1 MTLFLRLL
9 LGHMIGDY
17 VLQPLRL
24 VLMKRKGWAGILVH
38 VGIVVAV
45 TGILL
50 WPALRHW
57 WYWLWLLF
65 LFIGHLLI
73 DRSRA
78 LLLRDSRRRGLLY
91 LVIDQVLHVA
101 LLALIAVLS
110 HVRLIYHPALP
121 ALAASPEDN
130 RLIAY
135 LIFLVFLVWTVPV
148 VEMETMNTL
157 IADSR
162 NLEEGEGIRI
172 PARDRL
178 LGALE
183 RIGGVALMLAG
194 FICLVP
200 FAFVPRVLFQR
211 QEWRSS
217 PWQGRFFVKTVI
229 SFSSAILTGWVL
241 ARIPLSFI

>member
-17 VLQPLRL
+17 VLQPLQL

-38 VGIVVAV
+38 VGIVVLV

-50 WPALRHW
+50 WPALGQW

-78 LLLRDSRRRGLLY
+78 LLLRESRRRGLFY
-91 LVIDQVLHVA
+91 LIIDQLLHVG

-110 HVRLIYHPALP
+110 HVRLVYHPALP
-121 ALAASPEDN
+121 ALIASPEEN
-130 RLIAY
+130 RLIVY
-135 LIFLVFLVWTVPV
+135 LICLVFLVWTVPV

-157 IADSR
+157 IADR
-162 NLEEGEGIRI
+162 RILEEGDGIRI

-183 RIGGVALMLAG
+183 RIAGVALMLAG

-200 FAFVPRVLFQR
+200 FALVPRVLFQR

-217 PWQGRFFVKTVI
+217 PLQGRFFVKTAI
-229 SFSSAILTGWVL
+229 SFSSVILAGWVL
-241 ARIPLSFI
+241 ARISLSFV